1 MLRII
6 QNLKKSHQN
15 QFNSLKKSVQKGVNS
30 IICFEELINTT
41 KLIF

>member
-6 QNLKKSHQN
+6 QNLKKRHQN
-15 QFNSLKKSVQKGVNS
+15 QFNSLKKSVQKDVNS
-30 IICFEELINTT
+30 IISFEELINTT